1 MPPERAPWQQRN
13 CSRLLVHYVS
23 IELYENLVRDTY
35 KYIVYYSELTIYGYS
50 ATTLVVYVSHL
61 RRLEHQNIKVGKFT
75 TYAYTTVS
83 SPKLTS
89 DEIKI
94 LILGMCSSDY
104 TVVQFQALRYRCFN

>member
-1 MPPERAPWQQRN
+1 M
-13 CSRLLVHYVS
+13 V
-23 IELYENLVRDTY
+23 
-35 KYIVYYSELTIYGYS
+35 S
-50 ATTLVVYVSHL
+50 ATTLAVYVSHFAG
-61 RRLEHQNIKVGKFT
+61 LEHQKIKVDKFT